1 MAAAYA
7 HAHAAVGGAEG
18 VDQSFAG
25 LVLQILEGGSGDAQG
40 QGVGL
45 GLQVAR
51 PFSHHVEHNFAHGG
65 YHFLPH
71 PSLAVCSGSG
81 RAVGYGEPSCSPVCE
96 PAPSD
101 AWRSPECRALFLP
114 VMTPTRE
121 QILAA
126 SAGWV
131 AVVLNVLPGLGA
143 GYLYQRRWRAYW
155 ITSALATAWFVAG
168 AALAQNA
175 PAEAEA
181 QNQLVGLIGLLILA
195 GVTAT
200 EAGLAVKRVRQPG

>member
-1 MAAAYA
+1 
-7 HAHAAVGGAEG
+7 
-18 VDQSFAG
+18 
-25 LVLQILEGGSGDAQG
+25 
-40 QGVGL
+40 
-45 GLQVAR
+45 
-51 PFSHHVEHNFAHGG
+51 
-65 YHFLPH
+65 
-71 PSLAVCSGSG
+71 
-81 RAVGYGEPSCSPVCE
+81 
-96 PAPSD
+96 
-101 AWRSPECRALFLP
+101 
-114 VMTPTRE
+114 MTPTRE

-175 PAEAEA
+175 TAEAEA
-181 QNQLVGLIGLLILA
+181 QNQLVGLLGLLILA

-200 EAGLAVKRVRQPG
+200 EAGLAVKRVRQLG